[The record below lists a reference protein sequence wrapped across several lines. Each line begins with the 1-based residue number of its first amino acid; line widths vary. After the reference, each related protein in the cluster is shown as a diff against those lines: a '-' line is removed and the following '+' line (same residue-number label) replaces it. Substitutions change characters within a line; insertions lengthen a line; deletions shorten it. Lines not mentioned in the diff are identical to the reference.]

1 MKEIVVAC
9 CRVAQKKPNLLIDE
23 QSKDYWRWRD
33 TILFSE
39 DVLLEAICF
48 DLTIEAPHKTLFEM
62 LKYYHVESNK
72 PLRNNA
78 WAFLNDSSLT
88 MLCLLFTSRTIA
100 ASALYAA
107 AKGTGV
113 SLPDDEQ
120 ARPWWEVQH
129 VRLRDIRRACNY
141 MAATYEDTPLKPE
154 IESLYVG
161 LRQPENDDDGGET
174 DTTRMRFDGS
184 QVPNTPTGGSIRGVD
199 EDREERGVKRSREN
213 TAETSTV
220 DSATVVAVGNASDN
234 GNGHTAQELNG
245 REAPMVGSRPTMEP
259 GLPPERA
266 PLEGQEEERES
277 KRMRQDVNGTYAAHA
292 QPMAN
297 GTAGGEDD
305 NASEEGELDE

>member
-62 LKYYHVESNK
+62 LKYYHVEGNK
-72 PLRNNA
+72 SLRNNA
-78 WAFLNDSSLT
+78 WAFLNDSNLT
-88 MLCLLFTSRTIA
+88 MLCLMFTSRTIA

-107 AKGTGV
+107 AKATGV
-113 SLPDDEQ
+113 GLLDDEHG
-120 ARPWWEVQH
+120 RPWWEVQH

-141 MAATYEDTPLKPE
+141 MAGTYEDTPLKPGQ
-154 IESLYVG
+154 ESLYVG

-174 DTTRMRFDGS
+174 DTTRMRFDGL
-184 QVPNTPTGGSIRGVD
+184 QVPNTPAGGSIRGM
-199 EDREERGVKRSREN
+199 EEEREERGIKRSREN

-220 DSATVVAVGNASDN
+220 ESATVVAVGNGD
-234 GNGHTAQELNG
+234 GRGHAVQALNG
-245 REAPMVGSRPTMEP
+245 TEARMEEARPTREE
-259 GLPPERA
+259 GLPPERTTV
-266 PLEGQEEERES
+266 EEHEEERES
-277 KRMRQDVNGTYAAHA
+277 KRMRPGVNGTDARHTHS
-292 QPMAN
+292 MAN
-297 GTAGGEDD
+297 GIAREDD